1 MRKTL
6 ALAAFVAIAFA
17 QENCDPFIDDDCSL
31 KDQLPKRAM
40 GAYWLHG
47 VMSWIQAVWLFALWS
62 PYIHQLRVMGDV
74 AVIIAYSQA
83 ILNFVTYIPSA
94 IVWSM
99 TASKSAGTKSFRH
112 YFRTLRAINVLG
124 WIVYV
129 LNIGFFLLLVAFTL
143 VDGLITAADDNE
155 MHNYFIVPT
164 VGFVVDFIW
173 QIMYATTYGYSKTLM
188 KCWGYDFPELG
199 DCVF

>member
-1 MRKTL
+1 
-6 ALAAFVAIAFA
+6 
-17 QENCDPFIDDDCSL
+17 
-31 KDQLPKRAM
+31 M

-47 VMSWIQAVWLFALWS
+47 VLSWIQAVWLFALWS

-74 AVIIAYSQA
+74 AIIIAYSQA
-83 ILNFVTYIPSA
+83 ILNFITYIPSA

-99 TASKSAGTKSFRH
+99 TASKGAGTKSFRH
-112 YFRTLRAINVLG
+112 YYRTLRAINVVG

-129 LNIGFFLLLVAFTL
+129 LNIGVYLLLVAFTL
-143 VDGLITAADDNE
+143 VDGLITAADGND

-164 VGFVVDFIW
+164 VGLVVDFIW

>member
-17 QENCDPFIDDDCSL
+17 QENCDPFIDDNCSI
-31 KDQLPKRAM
+31 KDELPKRAM

-62 PYIHQLRVMGDV
+62 PWISQLRVMGDV
-74 AVIIAYSQA
+74 AVIVAYSQA
-83 ILNFVTYIPSA
+83 ILNFMTYIPSA

-99 TASKSAGTKSFRH
+99 TASKTSTTKSYRH
-112 YFRTLRAINVLG
+112 YYRTLRAINVLG

-129 LNIGFFLLLVAFTL
+129 LNIGIYILLVAFTL
-143 VDGLITAADDNE
+143 VDGLISISAGE
-155 MHNYFIVPT
+155 SMPSFIVPT
-164 VGFVVDFIW
+164 VGLVVDFIW
-173 QIMYATTYGYSKTLM
+173 QIIYATTYGYSKTLM
-188 KCWGYDFPELG
+188 KCWGYTFPELG

>member
-31 KDQLPKRAM
+31 KDELPRRAM

-47 VMSWIQAVWLFALWS
+47 VLSWIQAVWLFALWS

-74 AVIIAYSQA
+74 SIIIAYSQA
-83 ILNFVTYIPSA
+83 ILNFMTYIPSA

-99 TASKSAGTKSFRH
+99 TASKGAGTKSFRH
-112 YFRTLRAINVLG
+112 YYRTLRAINVVG

-129 LNIGFFLLLVAFTL
+129 LNIGVYLLLVAFTL
-143 VDGLITAADDNE
+143 VDGLITAADGND

-164 VGFVVDFIW
+164 VGLVVDFIW